1 MPKPDKSLLPPPRK
15 LLIAGLSFLFFVL
28 LISAFFGKKGWLEIY
43 RTGRRQANL
52 KTQVLELREKRETL
66 RRDIQELRTNPGA
79 VEFKAR
85 DRLWMMAPDEI
96 VIVK

>member
-1 MPKPDKSLLPPPRK
+1 MPKPDKSFHPAPRK

-28 LISAFFGKKGWLEIY
+28 LISAFFGKRGWLEIY
-43 RTGRRQANL
+43 RTGRRRADLQA
-52 KTQVLELREKRETL
+52 QVLELQRDKERL
-66 RRDIQELRTNPGA
+66 RRDIEELRTNPRA

-85 DRLWMMAPDEI
+85 EKLWMMAPDEI